1 MHVMGMQV
9 CVHKWVPG
17 NRQGR
22 VAMISSGGSEH
33 EASEQ
38 AQIVHPLFFLP
49 TEGITRQFFCFSF
62 SYSFYLRSQ
71 LACDHTVHRLMKQT
85 LKHKKKRAFIFLPF
99 SAAAVSPPR
108 TGGVACSC
116 SGGQGGEPTSF
127 VRQRCRFAH
136 ALSTDLPSEAGSSQS
151 FGSRHEGNSHSS
163 SPFHTARV
171 HYCT

>member
-85 LKHKKKRAFIFLPF
+85 LKLKKKKELLSFSLFLRPQ
-99 SAAAVSPPR
+99 SVLRGLGESHAHAPVDKEASPPPLSDKGIDSPMPCLPIYHLR
-108 TGGVACSC
+108 QVIAI
-116 SGGQGGEPTSF
+116 
-127 VRQRCRFAH
+127 VRKP
-136 ALSTDLPSEAGSSQS
+136 L
-151 FGSRHEGNSHSS
+151 
-163 SPFHTARV
+163 
-171 HYCT
+171 